1 MCCLLRDNRKL
12 ELGLG
17 SPISIYRLSS
27 QDTRSFGGL
36 LLSKLAGGPRARF
49 GIVSHSGSLTDTL
62 RSFGMRFE
70 LPTWRCRFGL
80 VG

>member
-36 LLSKLAGGPRARF
+36 LLSSWSGALERA
-49 GIVSHSGSLTDTL
+49 L
-62 RSFGMRFE
+62 
-70 LPTWRCRFGL
+70 GL
-80 VG
+80 SVIRDR